1 MKTIRG
7 RAMME
12 ECVNGFTLT
21 HLGPLAM
28 IQLAS
33 KNQNAP
39 ISRGFAHDRVQQ
51 AERKKGDMSSV
62 IIAVLAVLAALGLG
76 IAAWLGIRQRNQSS
90 RLEQAGE
97 TAEYLTAQAQEESQ
111 KILQSAQD
119 EVRKLRNTAESEI
132 KEQRR
137 ELTRLEDRHHQRE
150 EQLERKIEA
159 QEQRQVQLTERE
171 SQLEGARKEG
181 EEQKAEQTRALE
193 RIAGLTVEEARE
205 AVVRRG
211 EEDAQHDLSRR
222 YYELERD
229 YKERADE
236 SARKIIAVAIN
247 RLASEVVSESTTS
260 VVSLP
265 NDEMKGRLIG
275 REGRN
280 IRTLESLTGVDVI
293 IDDTPE
299 AVTVS
304 CFDPVRREVARLA
317 LEKLVSDGRIQPA
330 RIEDMVNRS
339 QNEIEQTIIK
349 AGEQATFE
357 VGVSG
362 LDRELVRLLGQL
374 KYRYSYGEN
383 VLQHSV
389 EVGLLAGMLAAE
401 AGANIQVA
409 KVGGL
414 LHDVG
419 KALTHEVSGPHAEIG
434 AEIAKRHGINH
445 SSYRGILEHH
455 WDEHETVES
464 FLVAAADAISAA
476 RPGARKESLELY
488 VKRLKELEEVAA
500 SFNGVERTF
509 AIQAGREVRV
519 MVKPED
525 MDDVESASLARDIAR
540 KVEEDLVFPGQIKV
554 TVIRETRNVEF
565 AR

>member
-1 MKTIRG
+1 MT
-7 RAMME
+7 
-12 ECVNGFTLT
+12 T
-21 HLGPLAM
+21 
-28 IQLAS
+28 
-33 KNQNAP
+33 
-39 ISRGFAHDRVQQ
+39 
-51 AERKKGDMSSV
+51 V

-76 IAAWLGIRQRNQSS
+76 IATWLVFRQKVQAS
-90 RLEQAGE
+90 RLAIANE
-97 TAEYLTAQAQEESQ
+97 TAGDLTAQAKEESRAILLAAQEET
-111 KILQSAQD
+111 L
-119 EVRKLRNTAESEI
+119 KLRNEAEAEI

-137 ELTRLEDRHHQRE
+137 ELTRLEDRHVQRE

-159 QEQRQVQLTERE
+159 QDNRQVELAERE
-171 SQLEGARKEG
+171 SKIEESRKEV
-181 EEQKAEQTRALE
+181 EELRAEQTKTLE
-193 RIAGLTVEEARE
+193 RIANLTVDEARE
-205 AVVRRG
+205 AIVRRG
-211 EEDAQHDLSRR
+211 EEDAQHDLMRR

-229 YKERADE
+229 YKDRADE
-236 SARKIIAVAIN
+236 NARKIIAVAIN
-247 RLASEVVSESTTS
+247 RLASDVVSESTTS

-304 CFDPVRREVARLA
+304 CFDPVRREIARLA

-330 RIEDMVNRS
+330 RIEDMVNRA
-339 QNEIEQTIIK
+339 QHEIDQTIMK
-349 AGEQATFE
+349 AGEEATFE

-401 AGANIQVA
+401 SGANVQVA

-414 LHDVG
+414 LHDIG

-476 RPGARKESLELY
+476 RPGARKESLEQY
-488 VKRLKELEEVAA
+488 VKRLRDLEDVAA
-500 SFNGVERTF
+500 GFDGVERTF

-525 MDDVESASLARDIAR
+525 MDDVKAASLARDIAR

-554 TVIRETRNVEF
+554 TVIRETRSIEY

>member
-1 MKTIRG
+1 MT
-7 RAMME
+7 
-12 ECVNGFTLT
+12 T
-21 HLGPLAM
+21 
-28 IQLAS
+28 
-33 KNQNAP
+33 
-39 ISRGFAHDRVQQ
+39 
-51 AERKKGDMSSV
+51 V

-76 IAAWLGIRQRNQSS
+76 IATWLGLRQRGQSS
-90 RLEQAGE
+90 RLAMANE
-97 TAEYLTAQAQEESQ
+97 TAGDLTAQAQEESR
-111 KILQSAQD
+111 KIVLAAQE
-119 EVRKLRNTAESEI
+119 EVLKLRNETESEI

-137 ELTRLEDRHHQRE
+137 ELTRLEDRHMQRE
-150 EQLERKIEA
+150 EQLERKLET
-159 QEQRQVQLTERE
+159 QEQRQAELAERE
-171 SQLEGARKEG
+171 THIDEIRKEV
-181 EEQKAEQTRALE
+181 EELRAEQAKMLE

-205 AVVRRG
+205 TVVRRG
-211 EEDAQHDLSRR
+211 EEDAQHDLARR
-222 YYELERD
+222 YYDLERD
-229 YKERADE
+229 NKERADE
-236 SARKIIAVAIN
+236 NARKIIAVAIN
-247 RLASEVVSESTTS
+247 RLASDVVSESTTS

-330 RIEDMVNRS
+330 RIEDMVNRA
-339 QNEIEQTIIK
+339 QGEIDQTIMK
-349 AGEQATFE
+349 AGEQATFD

-383 VLQHSV
+383 VLQHSI

-401 AGANIQVA
+401 SGANVQVA

-414 LHDVG
+414 LHDIG

-476 RPGARKESLELY
+476 RPGARKESLEQY
-488 VKRLKELEEVAA
+488 VKRLRELEAVAA
-500 SFNGVERTF
+500 GFEGVERTF

-525 MDDVESASLARDIAR
+525 MDDVKAASLARNIAR

-554 TVIRETRNVEF
+554 TVIRETRSVEY

>member
-1 MKTIRG
+1 
-7 RAMME
+7 
-12 ECVNGFTLT
+12 
-21 HLGPLAM
+21 
-28 IQLAS
+28 
-33 KNQNAP
+33 
-39 ISRGFAHDRVQQ
+39 
-51 AERKKGDMSSV
+51 MSSV
-62 IIAVLAVLAALGLG
+62 IIAVLAVLTALGLG
-76 IAAWLGIRQRNQSS
+76 SSVWLWVRQRGRSS
-90 RLEQAGE
+90 RLTLAGE
-97 TAEYLTAQAQEESQ
+97 TAESLTAQAQDDSKKIVLEAQEE
-111 KILQSAQD
+111 A
-119 EVRKLRNTAESEI
+119 RKLRNTAESEVN
-132 KEQRR
+132 EQRR
-137 ELTRLEDRHHQRE
+137 ELARLEDRRLQRE
-150 EQLERKIEA
+150 EQLERKVEA
-159 QEQRQVQLTERE
+159 QDQRQAQLTEKEALLEKSRRE
-171 SQLEGARKEG
+171 VETQR
-181 EEQKAEQTRALE
+181 AEQMRALE
-193 RIAGLTVEEARE
+193 RVAGLTVDEARE

-211 EEDAQHDLSRR
+211 EEDAKHDLARR
-222 YYELERD
+222 YYELERE

-236 SARKIIAVAIN
+236 NARKIIATAIN
-247 RLASEVVSESTTS
+247 RLASDVVSESTTA
-260 VVSLP
+260 VVALP

-280 IRTLESLTGVDVI
+280 IRTLEALTGVEVI

-304 CFDPVRREVARLA
+304 CFDPVRREVARLS
-317 LEKLVSDGRIQPA
+317 LEKLVTDGRIQPA
-330 RIEDMVNRS
+330 RIEEMVNRA
-339 QNEIEQTIIK
+339 QREIDQTIMK

-401 AGANIQVA
+401 AGANVQVA
-409 KVGGL
+409 KAGGL

-488 VKRLKELEEVAA
+488 VKRLKELEAVA
-500 SFNGVERTF
+500 SGFEGVERTF

-525 MDDVESASLARDIAR
+525 MDDVEAASLARNIAR

-554 TVIRETRNVEF
+554 TVIRETRSVEY

>member
-1 MKTIRG
+1 MT
-7 RAMME
+7 
-12 ECVNGFTLT
+12 T
-21 HLGPLAM
+21 
-28 IQLAS
+28 
-33 KNQNAP
+33 
-39 ISRGFAHDRVQQ
+39 
-51 AERKKGDMSSV
+51 V

-76 IAAWLGIRQRNQSS
+76 IATWLGLRQRVQTT
-90 RLEQAGE
+90 RLAVANE
-97 TAEYLTAQAQEESQ
+97 TADDLTAQAREESRT
-111 KILQSAQD
+111 ILLAAQED
-119 EVRKLRNTAESEI
+119 ALRLRNEAESEI

-137 ELTRLEDRHHQRE
+137 ELTRLEDRHLQRE

-159 QEQRQVQLTERE
+159 QDKKQADLADRE
-171 SQLEGARKEG
+171 SQLEEDRKQVEDS
-181 EEQKAEQTRALE
+181 KAEQAKALE

-205 AVVRRG
+205 VVVRRG
-211 EEDAQHDLSRR
+211 EEDARHDLARR
-222 YYELERD
+222 YYDLERE
-229 YKERADE
+229 YKDRADE
-236 SARKIIAVAIN
+236 NARRIIAIAIN
-247 RLASEVVSESTTS
+247 RLASDVVAESTTS

-330 RIEDMVNRS
+330 RIEDMVNRA
-339 QNEIEQTIIK
+339 QNEIEQTIMK
-349 AGEQATFE
+349 AGEQATFD

-389 EVGLLAGMLAAE
+389 EVGLLAGMLASE
-401 AGANIQVA
+401 AGANVQVA

-476 RPGARKESLELY
+476 RPGARKESLEQY
-488 VKRLKELEEVAA
+488 VKRLRDLEEVAA
-500 SFNGVERTF
+500 GFDGVERTF

-525 MDDVESASLARDIAR
+525 MDDVKSASLARDIAR

-554 TVIRETRNVEF
+554 TVIRETRSVEY

>member
-1 MKTIRG
+1 
-7 RAMME
+7 ME
-12 ECVNGFTLT
+12 F
-21 HLGPLAM
+21 
-28 IQLAS
+28 I
-33 KNQNAP
+33 
-39 ISRGFAHDRVQQ
+39 I
-51 AERKKGDMSSV
+51 V
-62 IIAVLAVLAALGLG
+62 ILAVLAAAG
-76 IAAWLGIRQRNQSS
+76 IGVSAWLVLKSKAQDS
-90 RLEQAGE
+90 RMESANENASGVV
-97 TAEYLTAQAQEESQ
+97 AQAQEESRT
-111 KILQSAQD
+111 ILLGAQ
-119 EVRKLRNTAESEI
+119 EEALKLRNTAETEV

-137 ELTRLEDRHHQRE
+137 ELTRVENRHLQRE
-150 EQLERKIEA
+150 EQLERKLEA
-159 QEQRQVQLTERE
+159 QEQRQAELTAKEAKVDE
-171 SQLEGARKEG
+171 ERKEIG
-181 EEQKAEQTRALE
+181 QLRAEQSKALE
-193 RIAGLTVEEARE
+193 RIAGLSVDEARE
-205 AVVRRG
+205 LVVKRG
-211 EEDAQHDLSRR
+211 EEEAQHDLARR

-229 YKERADE
+229 TKDRADE
-236 SARKIIAVAIN
+236 NARRIIAVAIN

-265 NDEMKGRLIG
+265 NNEMKGRLIG

-280 IRTLESLTGVDVI
+280 IRTLEGLTGVDVI

-330 RIEDMVNRS
+330 RIEDMVNRA
-339 QNEIEQTIIK
+339 QTEIEQTIMK
-349 AGEQATFE
+349 AGEQATFD

-362 LDRELVRLLGQL
+362 LDSELVRLLGQL

-401 AGANIQVA
+401 SGANVQVA
-409 KVGGL
+409 KAGGL
-414 LHDVG
+414 LHDIG
-419 KALTHEVSGPHAEIG
+419 KAMTHEVSGPHAEIG
-434 AEIAKRHGINH
+434 AEVAKRHGINH

-488 VKRLKELEEVAA
+488 VKRLRELEAVAA
-500 SFNGVERTF
+500 SFEGVERTF

-525 MDDVESASLARDIAR
+525 MDDIKAATLARNIAR

-554 TVIRETRNVEF
+554 TVIRETRSVEY

>member
-1 MKTIRG
+1 MT
-7 RAMME
+7 
-12 ECVNGFTLT
+12 T
-21 HLGPLAM
+21 
-28 IQLAS
+28 
-33 KNQNAP
+33 
-39 ISRGFAHDRVQQ
+39 
-51 AERKKGDMSSV
+51 V

-76 IAAWLGIRQRNQSS
+76 IATWLVFRQKVQAS
-90 RLEQAGE
+90 RLAIANE
-97 TAEYLTAQAQEESQ
+97 TAGDLTAQAKEESRAILLAAQEET
-111 KILQSAQD
+111 L
-119 EVRKLRNTAESEI
+119 KLRNEAEAEI

-137 ELTRLEDRHHQRE
+137 ELTRLEDRHVQRE

-159 QEQRQVQLTERE
+159 QDNRQVELAERE
-171 SQLEGARKEG
+171 SKIEESRKEV
-181 EEQKAEQTRALE
+181 EELRAEQTKALE
-193 RIAGLTVEEARE
+193 RIANLTVDEARE
-205 AVVRRG
+205 AIVRRG
-211 EEDAQHDLSRR
+211 EEDAQHDLMRR

-229 YKERADE
+229 YKDRADE
-236 SARKIIAVAIN
+236 NARKIIAVAIN
-247 RLASEVVSESTTS
+247 RLASDVVSESTTS

-304 CFDPVRREVARLA
+304 CFDPVRREIARLA

-330 RIEDMVNRS
+330 RIEDMVNRA
-339 QNEIEQTIIK
+339 QHEIDQTIMK
-349 AGEQATFE
+349 AGEEATFE

-401 AGANIQVA
+401 SGANVQVA

-414 LHDVG
+414 LHDIG

-476 RPGARKESLELY
+476 RPGARKESLEQY
-488 VKRLKELEEVAA
+488 VKRLRDLEDVAA
-500 SFNGVERTF
+500 GFDGVERTF

-525 MDDVESASLARDIAR
+525 MDDVKAASLARDIAR

-554 TVIRETRNVEF
+554 TVIRETRSIEY

>member
-1 MKTIRG
+1 MTT
-7 RAMME
+7 
-12 ECVNGFTLT
+12 V
-21 HLGPLAM
+21 
-28 IQLAS
+28 
-33 KNQNAP
+33 
-39 ISRGFAHDRVQQ
+39 V
-51 AERKKGDMSSV
+51 
-62 IIAVLAVLAALGLG
+62 IAVLAVLAALGIG
-76 IAAWLGIRQRNQSS
+76 IATWLGIRQRIQAS
-90 RLEQAGE
+90 RLAMANE
-97 TAEYLTAQAQEESQ
+97 TAGDLTAQANEESRIILLAAQEET
-111 KILQSAQD
+111 L
-119 EVRKLRNTAESEI
+119 KLRNEAEAEI

-137 ELTRLEDRHHQRE
+137 ELTRLEDRHLQRE

-159 QEQRQVQLTERE
+159 QDKRQAELVDRE
-171 SQLEGARKEG
+171 SQIEESRKEV
-181 EEQKAEQTRALE
+181 EDLRAEQTRALE
-193 RIAGLTVEEARE
+193 RIANLTVDEARE
-205 AVVRRG
+205 AVIRRG
-211 EEDAQHDLSRR
+211 EEDAQHDLARR

-229 YKERADE
+229 YKDRSDE
-236 SARKIIAVAIN
+236 NARKIIAVAIN
-247 RLASEVVSESTTS
+247 RLASDVVSESTTS

-330 RIEDMVNRS
+330 RIEDMVNRA
-339 QNEIEQTIIK
+339 QNEIEQTIMK
-349 AGEQATFE
+349 AGEEATFE

-401 AGANIQVA
+401 SGANVQVA

-476 RPGARKESLELY
+476 RPGARKESLEQY
-488 VKRLKELEEVAA
+488 VKRLRDLEDVAA
-500 SFNGVERTF
+500 GFDGVERTF

-525 MDDVESASLARDIAR
+525 MDDVKAASLARDIAR

-554 TVIRETRNVEF
+554 TVIRETRSVEF

>member
-1 MKTIRG
+1 MT
-7 RAMME
+7 
-12 ECVNGFTLT
+12 T
-21 HLGPLAM
+21 
-28 IQLAS
+28 
-33 KNQNAP
+33 
-39 ISRGFAHDRVQQ
+39 
-51 AERKKGDMSSV
+51 V

-76 IAAWLGIRQRNQSS
+76 IATWLGLRQRVQSS
-90 RLEQAGE
+90 RLAMANE
-97 TAEYLTAQAQEESQ
+97 TAGDLTAQAQEESR
-111 KILQSAQD
+111 KIVLAAQE
-119 EVRKLRNTAESEI
+119 EVLKLRNETESEI

-137 ELTRLEDRHHQRE
+137 ELTRLEDRHMQRE

-159 QEQRQVQLTERE
+159 QDNRQSELADRE
-171 SQLEGARKEG
+171 TQIDEIRKEV
-181 EEQKAEQTRALE
+181 EELRAEQAKMLE

-205 AVVRRG
+205 TVVRRG
-211 EEDAQHDLSRR
+211 EEDAQHDLARR
-222 YYELERD
+222 YYDLERD
-229 YKERADE
+229 NKERADE
-236 SARKIIAVAIN
+236 NARKIIAVAIN
-247 RLASEVVSESTTS
+247 RLASDVVSESTTS

-330 RIEDMVNRS
+330 RIEDMVNRA
-339 QNEIEQTIIK
+339 QGEIDQTIMK
-349 AGEQATFE
+349 AGEQATFD

-383 VLQHSV
+383 VLQHSI

-401 AGANIQVA
+401 SGANVQVA

-414 LHDVG
+414 LHDIG

-476 RPGARKESLELY
+476 RPGARKESLEQY
-488 VKRLKELEEVAA
+488 VKRLRELEAVAA
-500 SFNGVERTF
+500 GFEGVERTF

-525 MDDVESASLARDIAR
+525 MDDVKAASLARNIAR

-554 TVIRETRNVEF
+554 TVIRETRSVEY